1 MNTIVEDSVQMR
13 SLVADGANGPL
24 NARLYTPEREGRNAQ
39 GLVVFFPCGG
49 FVSCDLEQGE
59 SIMRMIAERTGWNV
73 LITSYTLPAEQ
84 PFPAA
89 VEDAHA
95 VLAWTVRN
103 RAALGWDGK
112 CLVSAGV
119 EAGGNLAAVS
129 TLMARDRGG
138 PTLAAQVLIMPMLD
152 PGLTSC
158 SMRVADNANGAARAA
173 SECAAG
179 YRDYLPRA
187 IDRAHPYA
195 SPLQSSRMQGL
206 PPALILSADD
216 DPLRDEAELYGAR
229 LKEAGGH
236 AVVKRLPPLPLE
248 NPDAR
253 HTCVRQEDTLRELES
268 FLASLGKPGRR

>member
-1 MNTIVEDSVQMR
+1 LD
-13 SLVADGANGPL
+13 
-24 NARLYTPEREGRNAQ
+24 ARLYTPERGGRNAE
-39 GLVVFFPCGG
+39 GLIVFFPCGG

-59 SIMRMIAERTGWNV
+59 PIMRMIAERTGWNV
-73 LITSYTLPAEQ
+73 LVTCYTLPAEQ

-95 VLAWTVRN
+95 VLAWTVRH

-129 TLMARDRGG
+129 ALMARDRGG
-138 PTLAAQVLIMPMLD
+138 PMLTAQVLIMPMLD

-158 SMRVADNANGAARAA
+158 SMRVADTDGAARAA

-187 IDRAHPYA
+187 IDRTHPYA

-236 AVVKRLPPLPLE
+236 AAVKRLSALPLE
-248 NPDAR
+248 KPDAR
-253 HTCVRQEDTLRELES
+253 HTCVRQEDALRELES
-268 FLASLGKPGRR
+268 FLASLKKPGRR